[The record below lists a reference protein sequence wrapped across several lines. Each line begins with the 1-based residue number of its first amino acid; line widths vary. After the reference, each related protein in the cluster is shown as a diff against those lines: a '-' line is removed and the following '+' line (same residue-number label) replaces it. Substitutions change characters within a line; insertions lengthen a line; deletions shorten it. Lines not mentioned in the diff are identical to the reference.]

1 MTPGG
6 RNGFY
11 YKPEST
17 GTEDMAQRL
26 GALVHSRRTWVQFPA
41 LIGNSPLPVA
51 PVSGGLVP
59 STGLLGVHTQ
69 AQEVNHFLNPKN

>member
-1 MTPGG
+1 MRPGG

-26 GALVHSRRTWVQFPA
+26 GALVHSQRTWVQCPA
-41 LIGNSPLPVA
+41 LTGNSPLPVA

-59 STGLLGVHTQ
+59 SSGLLGVHTQ
-69 AQEVNHFLNPKN
+69 AQEVNHF